1 MKSETIAVAT
11 IGIALAGLMIHFTT
25 AMNRRFDDMNIR
37 FDDVNRRFDDV
48 NLRFDDV
55 NRRFDDMNRRFDD
68 AVRQNDAAHAQIN
81 TSISELRADFR
92 ALIPRPAA
100 EPEQESAAEP
110 RDLPESRADAPDYAG
125 LSEPSEPAARG
136 ITR

>member
-25 AMNRRFDDMNIR
+25 TM
-37 FDDVNRRFDDV
+37 NRRFDDV

-55 NRRFDDMNRRFDD
+55 NRRFDDVNRRFDD

-110 RDLPESRADAPDYAG
+110 RGLPESRADAPDYAG